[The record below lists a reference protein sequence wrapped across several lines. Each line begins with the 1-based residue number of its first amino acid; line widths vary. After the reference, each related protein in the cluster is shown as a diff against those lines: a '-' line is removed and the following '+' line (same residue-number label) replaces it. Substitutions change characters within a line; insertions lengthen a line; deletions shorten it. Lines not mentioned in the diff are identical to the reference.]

1 MKKICTFFALSIM
14 AMSVMAA
21 ETVLWEGSWYV
32 SWEYAEDDA
41 ANAEH
46 REWKQLGQEDF
57 ASYAEGT
64 TVCFYMEQAEGATYA
79 KYQIDNWSWTQ
90 LPGQEPTDF
99 SVSTVAKLPMNADV
113 KAAIA
118 EGGFAI
124 HGHGFNVVKVTLS
137 DETGEEPQEPQEPQ
151 GDILWEGDH
160 FVSWHHADGNPNK
173 EWKFLSKAT
182 FAGLADG
189 ATLYFLFE
197 ANPIVID
204 PNLTDDQ
211 LYSAYKFDTE
221 WWTALPGYGQVDIEN
236 DTVATLVVTAEIKAL
251 VAEQGFAIH
260 GHGINVKKVSLSPI
274 EIPEKEEPEE
284 PGTETAV
291 DNTTIPTNASRY
303 NLMGQKVDE
312 HYKGVIILNGRKMI
326 VR

>member
-1 MKKICTFFALSIM
+1 MKKIFTFFALSIM

-32 SWEYAEDDA
+32 SWDEPEGS
-41 ANAEH
+41 EH
-46 REWKQLGQEDF
+46 REWKHLGQADF

-64 TVCFYMEQAEGATYA
+64 TVCFYLEQTADATYA
-79 KYQIDNWSWTQ
+79 KYELHNWSWAL
-90 LPGQEPTDF
+90 LPGQTPTDF
-99 SVSTVAKLPMNADV
+99 SGATVAKLPISAEV

-124 HGHGFNVVKVTLS
+124 HGHGFNVVKATLS
-137 DETGEEPQEPQEPQ
+137 DETSEEPQEPQEPQ
-151 GDILWEGDH
+151 GDVLWEGDH

-182 FAGLADG
+182 FAGLAEG

-197 ANPIVID
+197 ADPIVID
-204 PNLTDDQ
+204 PNNTDDQ
-211 LYSAYKFDTE
+211 LYSAYKFETE

-236 DTVATLVVTAEIKAL
+236 DTVGTLVVTADIKAL

-274 EIPEKEEPEE
+274 EIPETEEPEE

-312 HYKGVIILNGRKMI
+312 NYKGIIILNGRKMI

>member
-1 MKKICTFFALSIM
+1 MKKIFTFLVLSIM
-14 AMSVMAA
+14 AMTSAIAA

-64 TVCFYMEQAEGATYA
+64 TVCFYMEQAEGAAYA
-79 KYQIDNWSWTQ
+79 KYKIDNWSWGL
-90 LPGQEPTDF
+90 LPGQEETEF
-99 SVSTVAKLPMNADV
+99 SVSTVAKLPMNAEV

-137 DETGEEPQEPQEPQ
+137 DEVIEEPQEPQ

-160 FVSWHHADGNPNK
+160 FVSWHYADGNPNK
-173 EWKFLSKAT
+173 EWKFISDAT
-182 FAGLADG
+182 FANLAEG
-189 ATLYFLFE
+189 STLYFLFK
-197 ANPIVID
+197 ANPIIVD
-204 PNLTDDQ
+204 PNNTDDQ
-211 LYSAYKFDTE
+211 EYSKYQLDNG
-221 WWTALPGYGQVDIEN
+221 WWGQLPGQVPTDFEN
-236 DTVATLVVTAEIKAL
+236 DTVVTLPITAEVKAD
-251 VAEQGFAIH
+251 VASKGGFAIH
-260 GHGINVKKVSLSPI
+260 GHGFNVQKVSLSPI
-274 EIPEKEEPEE
+274 EIPTTP
-284 PGTETAV
+284 PTAV
-291 DNTTIPTNASRY
+291 ENVATKNDGIRY

-312 HYKGVIILNGRKMI
+312 NYKGIIILNGRKMI

>member
-1 MKKICTFFALSIM
+1 MKKIFTCVVLSIM
-14 AMSVMAA
+14 AMTSAIAA

-57 ASYAEGT
+57 AGYAEGT

-99 SVSTVAKLPMNADV
+99 SASTVAKLPMNAEV

-137 DETGEEPQEPQEPQ
+137 DETGEEPQ

-160 FVSWHHADGNPNK
+160 FVSWHTPDGNPNK
-173 EWKFLSKAT
+173 EWKFLSQAT
-182 FAGLADG
+182 FAGIEDG

-197 ANPIVID
+197 ANPITVD
-204 PNLTDDQ
+204 PNNTDDQ
-211 LYSAYKFDTE
+211 EYSAYRFDDG
-221 WWTALPGYGQVDIEN
+221 WWGTLPGQGQIDFTN
-236 DTVATLVVTAEIKAL
+236 DTVATLVVTAEIKGI
-251 VAEQGFAIH
+251 VAERGFAIH
-260 GHGINVKKVSLSPI
+260 GHGFNVKKVSLSPI
-274 EIPEKEEPEE
+274 EIPTTP
-284 PGTETAV
+284 PTAV
-291 DNTTIPTNASRY
+291 ENVAIKNDGIRY

-312 HYKGVIILNGRKMI
+312 NYKGIIIINGRKMI